1 MKIVYKI
8 LGSTL
13 GIALF
18 AATLN
23 THAAD
28 GQDESYAC
36 QVQAT
41 GGRQGL
47 VLMQTRNKE
56 EALQKVLSFRA
67 LTIDG
72 SRHNSTAIV
81 ECVLRSEGKFRDAG
95 FQRFYESVP
104 L

>member
-8 LGSTL
+8 LGNAL

-23 THAAD
+23 THAANP
-28 GQDESYAC
+28 QEEAYAC
-36 QVQAT
+36 QVQAA

-47 VLMQTRNKE
+47 VLMQTRTKD
-56 EALQKVLSFRA
+56 EALQKVLNFSA

-72 SRHNSTAIV
+72 SRHKSTALV
-81 ECVLRSEGKFRDAG
+81 ECVLRPNGRFRDGG
-95 FQRFYESVP
+95 FQKFYESVP